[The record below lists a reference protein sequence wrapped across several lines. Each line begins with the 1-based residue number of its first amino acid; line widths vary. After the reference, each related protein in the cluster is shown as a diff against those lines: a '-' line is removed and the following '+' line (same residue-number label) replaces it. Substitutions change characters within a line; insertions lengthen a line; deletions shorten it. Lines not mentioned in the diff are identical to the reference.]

1 MGERAWERESMGER
15 AWERESLTERRPGR
29 ERASQRERVFNTGGE
44 REKPHLVTMPL
55 TVIREPTVDA
65 FTSLNGTA
73 FILCLGRM
81 WTA

>member
-1 MGERAWERESMGER
+1 MGEREHGRESMGER
-15 AWERESLTERRPGR
+15 EPYREKAWKRESLTER
-29 ERASQRERVFNTGGE
+29 ETLQHGGE